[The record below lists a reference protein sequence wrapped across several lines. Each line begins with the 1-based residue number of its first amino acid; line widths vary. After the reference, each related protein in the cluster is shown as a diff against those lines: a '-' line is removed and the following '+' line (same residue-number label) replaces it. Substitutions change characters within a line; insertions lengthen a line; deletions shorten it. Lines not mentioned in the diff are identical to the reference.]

1 MTLILKIYT
10 FLYKTLIL
18 KNSINN
24 LSYNKVFKMFKFV

>member
-24 LSYNKVFKMFKFV
+24 LNYNKVFKMLKFV